1 MEGQEESPMMAA
13 GGGGAG
19 WPGSGLLSAALR
31 GISGMVQSF
40 LTSSLNWEDFLEALH
55 TPEQLKAVRANGLH
69 VCRSSC
75 CFCSCSGRGRLKLKV
90 VCLYWGNSS

>member
-1 MEGQEESPMMAA
+1 MAA

-19 WPGSGLLSAALR
+19 WPGSGLLSAAVR

-55 TPEQLKAVRANGLH
+55 TPEQLKAVSANGLH
-69 VCRSSC
+69 VCHSSC
-75 CFCSCSGRGRLKLKV
+75 RSCSCSHRAWLKLKV
-90 VCLYWGNSS
+90 ECVLGNSL